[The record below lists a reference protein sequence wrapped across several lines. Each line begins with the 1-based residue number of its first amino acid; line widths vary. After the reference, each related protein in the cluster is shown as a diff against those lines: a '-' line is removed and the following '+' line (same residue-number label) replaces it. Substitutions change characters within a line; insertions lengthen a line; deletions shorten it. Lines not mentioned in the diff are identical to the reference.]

1 MHVDTTNI
9 QGIQASGSPIEASKP
24 GHQNSVAGADGFEKV
39 MQSLDTINRK
49 LKTDSIDTNSQ
60 IRGLVVNS
68 KPEKEAVSKALNSML
83 IAQFLSP
90 LFAGSESSYF
100 GSGVQGDITKSLL
113 TDAIADAIAE
123 RGGIGLGDFI

>member
-1 MHVDTTNI
+1 
-9 QGIQASGSPIEASKP
+9 
-24 GHQNSVAGADGFEKV
+24 

-60 IRGLVVNS
+60 NRGLVVNS

-90 LFAGSESSYF
+90 LFADSESSYF